1 MYIIYITN
9 PTPKTQEKT
18 YIYPISITVLKKR
31 FKTCCPNRLTVT
43 HRFAFAALAPQHG
56 SRELS
61 ILQ

>member
-31 FKTCCPNRLTVT
+31 FKTV
-43 HRFAFAALAPQHG
+43 APID
-56 SRELS
+56 L
-61 ILQ
+61 L